1 MEVITSSNVKNSI
14 GPFMDSA
21 RRNPVLIT
29 KNGRPSVVA
38 LPAEEYEKMKLDA
51 LRNTLA
57 IGEAQADR
65 GEYVEYSLD
74 SLMKELKL
82 EQTNSAK

>member
-1 MEVITSSNVKNSI
+1 MEIITSTSVKNSI

-21 RRNPVLIT
+21 RRDAVLIT

-38 LPAEEYEKMKLDA
+38 LPAEQYEKMKLDA
-51 LRNTLA
+51 LRAELA

-65 GEYVEYSLD
+65 GEFVEYKKSW
-74 SLMKELKL
+74 S
-82 EQTNSAK
+82 

>member
-1 MEVITSSNVKNSI
+1 MEIITSSNVKNSI

-21 RRNPVLIT
+21 RKNAVLIT

-38 LPAEEYEKMKLDA
+38 LPAEEYERMKLDA
-51 LRNTLA
+51 LRATLA

-74 SLMKELKL
+74 DLVKELRL
-82 EQTNSAK
+82 EQANSAK